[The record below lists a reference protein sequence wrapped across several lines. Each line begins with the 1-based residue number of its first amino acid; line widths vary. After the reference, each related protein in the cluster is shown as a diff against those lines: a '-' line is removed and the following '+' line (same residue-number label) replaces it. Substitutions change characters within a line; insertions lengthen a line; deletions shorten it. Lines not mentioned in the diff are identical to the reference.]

1 MTCYLFDQKSLPE
14 GFQFPQSFLDVV
26 GRDVLPDLQPWR
38 FLCQSPK
45 DADGWMLAVQRLY
58 PTRKLVPFALWVGSD
73 DVACFDGGG
82 ASDDPVVHYV
92 HAYASAG
99 WEDRG
104 NVPNFGEWLKAA
116 TEQSASFKAQV
127 DDQ

>member
-1 MTCYLFDQKSLPE
+1 MFDPKSLPE
-14 GFQFPQSFLDVV
+14 GFRFPRSFIDLVD
-26 GRDVLPDLQPWR
+26 RNALPDLQPWR
-38 FLCQSPK
+38 FLCQSQK

-58 PTRKLVPFALWVGSD
+58 PSRKLVPFALWAGSD
-73 DVACFDGGG
+73 DVACFDGDGR
-82 ASDDPVVHYV
+82 SDDPVVHYV

-104 NVPNFGEWLKAA
+104 NVPSFDEWIKAA
-116 TEQSASFKAQV
+116 QEQSVSFQAQA